1 MSELS
6 LYELNKNIM
15 ENVPKEAIPTEEQL
29 IEAINKYDN
38 ESNHSSYYMLLSNQ
52 IKYYTIFERIV
63 ERGRIKF
70 SCFNEFAQEVISC
83 LKDMG
88 EIIGI
93 SEEPGALEFWVKTED
108 GPECFYLFDYTQG
121 IVYFKGE

>member
-15 ENVPKEAIPTEEQL
+15 ENVPKEAIPTEKQL

-38 ESNHSSYYMLLSNQ
+38 Q
-52 IKYYTIFERIV
+52 IKYYTVFERVV
-63 ERGRIKF
+63 EHGPLKID
-70 SCFNEFAQEVISC
+70 CLNNFAQEVILC
-83 LKDMG
+83 LQDMG
-88 EIIGI
+88 EIVGV
-93 SEEPGALEFWVKTED
+93 SEEPGALEFWVKTEN
-108 GPECFYLFDYTQG
+108 GPECFYLFDYSQG

>member
-38 ESNHSSYYMLLSNQ
+38 HSNYYMLLSNQ
-52 IKYYTIFERIV
+52 IKYYTVFERIV
-63 ERGRIKF
+63 EHGPLKID
-70 SCFNEFAQEVISC
+70 CLNNFAQEVILC
-83 LKDMG
+83 LQDMG
-88 EIIGI
+88 EIVGV
-93 SEEPGALEFWVKTED
+93 SEEPGALEFWVKTEN
-108 GPECFYLFDYTQG
+108 GPECFYLFDYSQG

>member
-38 ESNHSSYYMLLSNQ
+38 HSNYYMLLSNQ
-52 IKYYTIFERIV
+52 IKYYTVFERIV
-63 ERGRIKF
+63 EHGPLKID
-70 SCFNEFAQEVISC
+70 CLNNFAQEVILC
-83 LKDMG
+83 LQDMG
-88 EIIGI
+88 EIVGV
-93 SEEPGALEFWVKTED
+93 SEEPGALEFWVKTKN
-108 GPECFYLFDYTQG
+108 GPECFYLFDYSQG